1 MTKLFRTLSAYER
14 HNENTTW
21 TLYDP
26 YSDQYITATY
36 SRYHGAYDATVTELD
51 YDNDEKEITTTA
63 LLTDADLNNAEI
75 R

>member
-26 YSDQYITATY
+26 YDDRYITATY
-36 SRYHGAYDATVTELD
+36 SHYHSAYDATVTTIDEN
-51 YDNDEKEITTTA
+51 DNEITKSA
-63 LLTDADLNNAEI
+63 LLTDADLNDAEI